1 MAERVE
7 VAVTAEGAE
16 KVISLFKEIQNLMVK
31 IEGKK
36 LVIDVATNSANKEL
50 SKTKDAIQE
59 IMHMKMDG
67 MDTGNFVDNLG
78 KANKSLLEMKRTLL
92 DIKSNKLSTSLKTDS
107 LDDAADKVTDNLKKA
122 YARIL
127 YAEENGV
134 DTSKFYKSAS
144 YWEGQAANIQSLKNQ
159 YAELADAEYKAAH
172 AFRSFW
178 KDSSNISHLG
188 SQMQSLGNAMQSA
201 TGWYTNLISGAFIG
215 AGYNLLNTATQGL
228 SNAFTRYDILKS
240 YPKYMDEFSTANY
253 DAEDSINELNE
264 AVLGLPTGL
273 DEIAESAQRYTLTT
287 GDMKKGT
294 KLAIASNNAFLAS
307 MSTESQKYQGMN
319 QLADL
324 MSAGELKSSEW
335 KSIVKAMPKAVEEIG
350 KSLGYKNNDKFTAA
364 LYAGKIAAK
373 DFLNALIDVGTE
385 GGSIEKMAEI
395 SKTTWSGLY
404 ANINNAMARLGS
416 NMLETF
422 DEIFMK
428 ATGKNFQSNVAGIIG
443 AIDDMGTSLQKWAK
457 THPEEILNFFNKIKK
472 FDWEGT
478 LAGTAKAISGIANV
492 LLTLAD
498 VFGGETLGWILIM
511 SNVFGKAIS
520 VLGGVTRGLA
530 GLIEVNANG
539 GGVTRFIRFLKE
551 LSAGGKLS
559 KAITAIGATKIATKL
574 KDIAGLWKTAKGA
587 EKGAE
592 ALGEAG
598 TALAG
603 ASISWQG
610 VASKAVSFAGIIGI
624 MVALKPAAKAM
635 QTLSKI
641 KVSGDMG
648 QAIVGMV
655 TTITALSTL
664 ATAIGLALETPM
676 AAVGAGVGAG
686 LILAISKSIQW
697 FADGMKTLV
706 QAVDSLN
713 NIEVPS
719 LSKVEQIVSAI
730 STLTEGIWNIGS
742 GDSESSNLIDN
753 IPVVGTINSGAK
765 ALKAVFQAIKASGVT
780 SLINKIGSTTK
791 TMQKLANLKI
801 DPESFE
807 TNVSNVIEAID
818 VAFREFDGDYE
829 FGDVI
834 MSFVDKWKASNIDE
848 AFNLLK
854 STVKSVTT
862 IGDTEM
868 PSTEKIGQQIG
879 SVFKIYT
886 SIEEQLKESF
896 GTKGGKGAKDL
907 SRGGVVVTDYSSQL
921 STIDGMISAV
931 TGMITSL
938 SNAKTTLESTEGL
951 LDKNGNLDTSFLTNA
966 CENIFKV
973 FNELTGAEG
982 GTNWFGKLTNL
993 QNKIDDVD
1001 FDGKLI
1007 PAIDGIKNVVSK
1019 LQSIK
1024 ESVSG
1029 GDGKDKGGE
1038 GGGDLIPQSIK
1049 DAFGDLEGLATDLI
1063 KADPATLQSNA
1074 TALQSAITSIKTVIT
1089 DLQGMNTGGE
1099 GEGDGGG
1106 TSLATIAKQ
1115 LKDALAELNGIG
1127 EITIDGTIN
1136 DQLTGKLEE
1145 ALKAIKEAIKKITDL
1160 GKTYT
1165 VNVTIDGSVSY
1176 GGFLQSI
1183 NDAYDTLSSAL
1194 GKLKNLGGTP
1204 TIGDNTSAH
1213 TGGYI
1218 GSTGAVLYRAKGG
1231 TIFKRKGTDTVPAM
1245 LTPGEYVMRRRAVN
1259 AYGARFMQHLNNLD
1273 LGGALRSLSL
1283 RTGSNLIPQ
1292 GMTIY
1297 NNRTTNNNNNARVT
1311 QNITTNN
1318 PNFAFMRANRFVG
1331 AL

>member
-1 MAERVE
+1 MDNRIGIAIE
-7 VAVTAEGAE
+7 VEGAE
-16 KVISLFKEIQNLMVK
+16 EAKKVMQSLEATARELGNDKVK
-31 IEGKK
+31 IEFDTKGISK
-36 LVIDVATNSANKEL
+36 A
-50 SKTKDAIQE
+50 SKTLDSYL
-59 IMHMKMDG
+59 DG
-67 MDTGNFVDNLG
+67 VQNSLNSMNNRLAKSGESAFSRIGSNLQ
-78 KANKSLLEMKRTLL
+78 T
-92 DIKSNKLSTSLKTDS
+92 
-107 LDDAADKVTDNLKKA
+107 
-122 YARIL
+122 
-127 YAEENGV
+127 
-134 DTSKFYKSAS
+134 
-144 YWEGQAANIQSLKNQ
+144 
-159 YAELADAEYKAAH
+159 
-172 AFRSFW
+172 
-178 KDSSNISHLG
+178 
-188 SQMQSLGNAMQSA
+188 LGNAL
-201 TGWYTNLISGAFIG
+201 TNFSSIYDNVIG
-215 AGYNLLNTATQGL
+215 SIVSNIGYNALNTVSSGL
-228 SNAFTRYDILKS
+228 ENSFDRYDILKS
-240 YPKYMDEFSTANY
+240 YPKYMDEFSKKTYTAN
-253 DAEDSINELNE
+253 DSIKELDE
-264 AVLGLPTGL
+264 SVLGLPTSL
-273 DEIAESAQRYTLTT
+273 SEITEMAQKYTLSL
-287 GDMKKGT
+287 GDMRRGT

-307 MSTESQKYQGMN
+307 NATDEQQYQGMQ
-319 QLADL
+319 QLQDL
-324 MSAGELKSSEW
+324 MNGKDLTSKEW
-335 KSIVKAMPKAVEEIG
+335 MSLNASMGYAINKIG
-350 KSLGYKNNDKFTAA
+350 QQLGYVSTKKFRRE
-364 LYAGKIAAK
+364 LYAGEIATE
-373 DFLNALIDVGTE
+373 DFLDALIKVGNEGGDVAKKAAISAMQWKAVSKNIKTAMSRLGANALMSMDTIFAEAGKGSFLQYVYKARDGIDN
-385 GGSIEKMAEI
+385 
-395 SKTTWSGLY
+395 L
-404 ANINNAMARLGS
+404 
-416 NMLETF
+416 
-422 DEIFMK
+422 
-428 ATGKNFQSNVAGIIG
+428 
-443 AIDDMGTSLQKWAK
+443 GTSLQKWIGN
-457 THPEEILNFFNKIKK
+457 HSDEILSFFDKIAKY
-472 FDWEGT
+472 DWGG
-478 LAGTAKAISGIANV
+478 LLSSYAGTYLNQLKRLGVLFNVDSSFLGHAMAWISILGRITTMAGGLIKGSSDVLSAIFEWRTRLKILSGLSISSKTISLVSKLTSVFKGLAKAGKVNIGK
-492 LLTLAD
+492 
-498 VFGGETLGWILIM
+498 VF
-511 SNVFGKAIS
+511 
-520 VLGGVTRGLA
+520 A
-530 GLIEVNANG
+530 GL
-539 GGVTRFIRFLKE
+539 
-551 LSAGGKLS
+551 S
-559 KAITAIGATKIATKL
+559 ATKLATKL
-574 KDIAGLWKTAKGA
+574 KGLAQLTGTARKA